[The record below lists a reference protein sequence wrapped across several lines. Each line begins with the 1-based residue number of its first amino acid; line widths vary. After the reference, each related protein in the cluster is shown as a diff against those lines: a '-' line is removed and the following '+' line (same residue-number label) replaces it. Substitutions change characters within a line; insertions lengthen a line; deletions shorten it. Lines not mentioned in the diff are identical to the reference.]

1 MPEGPE
7 IRRAADQLSRALG
20 GEIAEA
26 VQFAQP
32 ALIRHG
38 ARLSGRR
45 IVTVEPRSKAMLIH
59 FADGLTI
66 YSHNQLYGR
75 WYVVKA
81 GRSPRTSR
89 ALRLAIHTRSHSAL
103 LYSASDIDVLPSA
116 QLERHPYLAKLGVE
130 LLGDATTRADV
141 RARVERPQFQGRSL
155 AALLLDQGF
164 LAGLGNYLRSE
175 ILYVTGLHHGQK
187 LGAIG
192 PENRVR
198 LADAAFD
205 LTRQAYRTRGV
216 TNDLQRAAELKAQ
229 GLSYANY
236 RHHVFAREGLGCWT
250 CETPVERIEVAG
262 RAVFLCPTCQ
272 RGNAGGP
279 ATAIAKRRSLA

>member
-1 MPEGPE
+1 VPEGPE
-7 IRRAADQLSRALG
+7 IRRAADRLSRALD

-26 VQFAQP
+26 VQFTQP
-32 ALIRHG
+32 ALIGHG

-45 IVTVEPRSKAMLIH
+45 IVAVEPRSKAMLIH
-59 FADGLTI
+59 FADALTI

-75 WYVVKA
+75 WYVVTA
-81 GRSPRTSR
+81 GRCPRTSR
-89 ALRLAIHTRSHSAL
+89 ALRLAIHTRRHSAL

-116 QLERHPYLAKLGVE
+116 ELERHPYLAKLGVE
-130 LLGDATTRADV
+130 LLGDATTRAAV
-141 RARVERPQFQGRSL
+141 RAQVESPQFQGRSL

-175 ILYVTGLHHGQK
+175 ILFVAGLHPTQK

-192 PENRVR
+192 AAKRLL
-198 LADAAFD
+198 LADTAFD

-216 TNDLQRAAELKAQ
+216 TNDAGRAAELKAQ
-229 GLSYANY
+229 GLSFARY
-236 RHHVFAREGLGCWT
+236 RHHVFARQGSGCWT
-250 CETPVERIEVAG
+250 CETPVERLEVGG

-272 RGNAGGP
+272 RGSG
-279 ATAIAKRRSLA
+279 RDS

>member
-7 IRRAADQLSRALG
+7 IRRAADRLSRVLE
-20 GEIAEA
+20 GETA
-26 VQFAQP
+26 VVVEFTQA
-32 ALIRHG
+32 AMVRHG
-38 ARLSGRR
+38 ARLSGQR
-45 IVTVEPRSKAMLIH
+45 IVGVEPRSKAMLIH
-59 FADGLTI
+59 FEAGQTI

-75 WYVVKA
+75 WYVV
-81 GRSPRTSR
+81 RSGKSARTTR
-89 ALRLAIHTRSHSAL
+89 DLRLAIRTARHSAL
-103 LYSASDIDVLPSA
+103 LYSASDICLLRRSA
-116 QLERHPYLAKLGVE
+116 LGRHPYLAKLGVE
-130 LLGDATTRADV
+130 LLGATTTRDDV
-141 RARVERPQFQGRSL
+141 RAQVERPQFQRRSL

-175 ILYVTGLHHGQK
+175 ILFVAVLHHAQK

-192 PENRVR
+192 AEDRLR

-229 GLSYANY
+229 GLSFGSY

-250 CETPVERIEVAG
+250 CETPVVRTDVAG
-262 RAVFLCPTCQ
+262 RAVYFCPQCQ
-272 RGNAGGP
+272 VMG
-279 ATAIAKRRSLA
+279 ATSPV